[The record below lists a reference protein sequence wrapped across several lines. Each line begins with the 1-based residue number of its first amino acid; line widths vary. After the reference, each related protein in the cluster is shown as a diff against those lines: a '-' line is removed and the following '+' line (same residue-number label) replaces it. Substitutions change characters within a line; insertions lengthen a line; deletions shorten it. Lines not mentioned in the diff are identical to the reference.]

1 MHESIAAELAPDG
14 TYEPDNSVPRWLL
27 VEPATTAA
35 SPTSIGATIGAADG
49 RRTGGCRELGV
60 GSVAH
65 RADHRDA
72 NDGGGDDDDEL
83 FGLEKRIR
91 DEVAYHQ
98 GDPRRATPIV
108 IGQVGAVALTLA
120 AVHGLEG
127 GALGVGTAGSA
138 RSTRSRMRRSSPAR
152 R

>member
-49 RRTGGCRELGV
+49 RLTGGCRELGV
-60 GSVAH
+60 GSVA

-83 FGLEKRIR
+83 FGPEKRFR
-91 DEVAYHQ
+91 DEVANHQ

-120 AVHGLEG
+120 ALHGLEG
-127 GALGVGTAGSA
+127 GALGVGIAGSA
-138 RSTRSRMRRSSPAR
+138 GSTRSRMRRSSPAGR
-152 R
+152 

>member
-49 RRTGGCRELGV
+49 RLTGGCRELGV

-108 IGQVGAVALTLA
+108 IGQVGGRADIGRCSRAGRGCSGCRHSWL
-120 AVHGLEG
+120 
-127 GALGVGTAGSA
+127 GAFDSFTDASV
-138 RSTRSRMRRSSPAR
+138 
-152 R
+152 